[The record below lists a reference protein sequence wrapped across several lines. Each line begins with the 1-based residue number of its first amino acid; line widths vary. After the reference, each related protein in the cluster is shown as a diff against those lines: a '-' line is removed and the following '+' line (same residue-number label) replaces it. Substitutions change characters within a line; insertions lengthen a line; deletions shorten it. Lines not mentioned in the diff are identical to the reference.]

1 MSKVLKKIGTV
12 LIDVLIVVLVLLS
25 IIISIS
31 SITAKANN
39 GVPDLFGFTPF
50 SVQTDSMSPTL
61 VKGDFIFVE
70 ECDAE
75 ALEVGDIVTYFT
87 MIQGKRVVNT
97 HRIVEV
103 YNNGGI
109 VQYQTQGDNKET
121 NPEPD
126 EILLSPGDIIGKY
139 TDTKIPVLGSVLDY
153 LNTQL
158 GFFLVILLPV
168 LLYTLYQIY
177 KLVAVIMYNHKV
189 DMVNAVNNAA
199 SDDVK
204 DAIIAEYLAKQQQE
218 AEAAKAK
225 EAPVEKSEDKTEE
238 AVEKTEE
245 PAEKAEEAVEETEE
259 AAKQAN
265 EAEVKEND
273 D

>member
-1 MSKVLKKIGTV
+1 MKKVLKRIGASIV
-12 LIDVLIVVLVLLS
+12 NILIVALVLLS
-25 IIISIS
+25 VIISIS
-31 SITAKANN
+31 SFTAKANN

-50 SVQTDSMSPTL
+50 SVQTDSMNPTL
-61 VKGDFIFVE
+61 VKGDYIFVE

-97 HRIVEV
+97 HRIVDV

-109 VQYQTQGDNKET
+109 IQYQTQGDNKET

-225 EAPVEKSEDKTEE
+225 EISEEKSEDKTEE

-245 PAEKAEEAVEETEE
+245 PAETAEETAE
-259 AAKQAN
+259 QAN
-265 EAEVKEND
+265 EAEEKEND